1 MHFTGRGMAVI
12 VVGMIPRLAV
22 VYLMVSRNNFSR
34 KEKLFLV
41 LSWIPKATVQV
52 QYNFISPLTSK
63 IV

>member
-1 MHFTGRGMAVI
+1 MAVI
-12 VVGMIPRLAV
+12 VVGMIPRLAM
-22 VYLMVSRNNFSR
+22 VYLMVSQNNFSR